1 MGMRFFVVSRMTPSS
16 MRAVVCDRLGDP
28 SVLKL
33 EQLPVPQPGPADVLI
48 KVGAASVNF
57 PDVLMLS
64 AGYQHKPE
72 LPFVPGMEGAGTIEV
87 AGGEVKN
94 WRAGDKVIFGVRPG
108 AMAEYVRVAAS
119 GNLMRLPEG
128 WSFAEGSAFRV
139 GAQTAYHS
147 LVHRANLKRGE
158 VLLVHGASGGVGLAA
173 VQLGKHLG
181 ARVIATGSDDA
192 RLAVVRENGADLVVN
207 YRTQDFVAVVKD
219 TTDGRGAD
227 VIYDPVG
234 GEVLEK
240 SVRAA
245 AYGARLLVVGFTSG
259 GPSNLMSNHI
269 LIKGLSVLGV
279 RAGETI
285 RRQSPELGR
294 DYVGELPRLA
304 ALGVM
309 RPHISH
315 RFPMERAADAFRLLI
330 DRKVV
335 GKAVI
340 EMTNSG

>member
-1 MGMRFFVVSRMTPSS
+1 

-28 SVLKL
+28 SVLKI
-33 EQLPVPQPGPADVLI
+33 EERPIPVVGPGEIVV

-57 PDVLMLS
+57 PDVLTVS
-64 AGYQHKPE
+64 GEYQHKPE
-72 LPFVPGMEGAGTIEV
+72 LPFVPGMEGAGIVHAVGPDVTKW
-87 AGGEVKN
+87 AP
-94 WRAGDKVIFGVRPG
+94 GDRVIFGVRPG
-108 AMAEYVRVAAS
+108 AFAEFVKLEAT
-119 GNLMRLPEG
+119 GNLMKLPAG
-128 WSFAEGSAFRV
+128 WSFAEGAGFRV
-139 GAQTAYHS
+139 AAQTAYHS
-147 LVHRANLKRGE
+147 LVHRAALKKGE
-158 VLLVHGASGGVGLAA
+158 TLLVHGASGGVGLAA
-173 VQLGKHLG
+173 VQLGRHLG
-181 ARVIATGSDDA
+181 ARVIATGSDAA
-192 RLAVVRENGADLVVN
+192 RLSVVRASGADEVVN
-207 YRTQDFVAVVKD
+207 YRTGDFVAAVKGL
-219 TTDGRGAD
+219 TDGKGAD

-259 GPSNLMSNHI
+259 GPSKLMSNHI

-285 RRQSPELGR
+285 LRLSPELGR
-294 DYVGELPRLA
+294 DYVEELPRLA

-309 RPHISH
+309 RPNISH
-315 RFPMERAADAFRLLI
+315 RFPMEQVADAFRALI

-340 EMTNSG
+340 EMGPI

>member
-1 MGMRFFVVSRMTPSS
+1 

-28 SVLKL
+28 SVLKIK
-33 EQLPVPQPGPADVLI
+33 EWPIPAIGPSDVLI

-72 LPFVPGMEGAGTIEV
+72 LPFIPGMEGAGTISAV
-87 AGGEVKN
+87 GAEVKN

-108 AMAEYVRVAAS
+108 AFAEYVRVAAS
-119 GNLMRLPEG
+119 SNLMRLPSG
-128 WSFAEGSAFRV
+128 WSDAEGSAFRV
-139 GAQTAYHS
+139 GATTAYHS
-147 LVHRANLKRGE
+147 LVHRAALKSGE
-158 VLLVHGASGGVGLAA
+158 VLLVHGAAGGVGLAA
-173 VQLGKHLG
+173 VQLGRHLG
-181 ARVIATGSDDA
+181 ARVIATGGDDA
-192 RLAVVRENGADLVVN
+192 RLAVVREHGADHVVN
-207 YRTQDFVAVVKD
+207 YRTADFVPVVKE
-219 TTDGRGAD
+219 TTGGRGAD

-234 GEVLEK
+234 GEILEK
-240 SVRAA
+240 SMRAA

-259 GPSNLMSNHI
+259 GPTKIMSNHV
-269 LIKGLSVLGV
+269 LIKGLSILGV
-279 RAGETI
+279 RAGETA
-285 RRQSPELGR
+285 RRSGSAFAK
-294 DYVGELPRLA
+294 DYAVELPRLA

-315 RFPMERAADAFRLLI
+315 RFPMERAADAFQVLI

-340 EMTNSG
+340 EIG

>member
-1 MGMRFFVVSRMTPSS
+1 

-28 SVLKL
+28 SVLKI
-33 EQLPVPQPGPADVLI
+33 EERPIPQPGSADVLV

-72 LPFVPGMEGAGTIEV
+72 LPFVPGMEGAGTV
-87 AGGEVKN
+87 AAVGAEVKD
-94 WRAGDKVIFGVRPG
+94 WAAGDKVIFGVRPG
-108 AMAEYVRVAAS
+108 AMAEYAS
-119 GNLMRLPEG
+119 VTPAGSLMRLPEG

-139 GAQTAYHS
+139 GATTAFHS
-147 LVHRANLKRGE
+147 LVHRAGLARGE
-158 VLLVHGASGGVGLAA
+158 TLLVHGASGGVGMAA

-181 ARVIATGSDDA
+181 ARVIATGGDDA
-192 RLAVVRENGADLVVN
+192 RLAVVKANGADDVVN
-207 YRTQDFVAVVKD
+207 YRTADFVAVVKEL
-219 TTDGRGAD
+219 TGGKGVD
-227 VIYDPVG
+227 VVYDPVG

-240 SVRAA
+240 SIRAA

-259 GPSNLMSNHI
+259 GPSKLMSNHI

-285 RRQSPELGR
+285 RRHSPELGR
-294 DYVGELPRLA
+294 DYIEELPRLA
-304 ALGVM
+304 GLGVM

-315 RFPMERAADAFRLLI
+315 RFPMEHAADAFRALI

-340 EMTNSG
+340 EMPA

>member
-1 MGMRFFVVSRMTPSS
+1 

-28 SVLKL
+28 SVLQIKD
-33 EQLPVPQPGPADVLI
+33 VPIPEIGPSDILI

-72 LPFVPGMEGAGTIEV
+72 LPFIPGMEGAGTIAAV
-87 AGGEVKN
+87 GAGVTN
-94 WRAGDKVIFGVRPG
+94 WRAGDRVIFGVRPG
-108 AMAEYVRVAAS
+108 AFAEYVRVPAT
-119 GNLMRLPEG
+119 GNLMRTPEG
-128 WSFAEGSAFRV
+128 WSDAEGAAFRV
-139 GAQTAYHS
+139 GATTAYHS
-147 LVHRANLKRGE
+147 LVHRAGLRSGE
-158 VLLVHGASGGVGLAA
+158 VLLVHGAAGGMGLAA

-181 ARVIATGSDDA
+181 AEVIATGGDDR
-192 RLAVVRENGADLVVN
+192 RLAVVREQGADRVVN
-207 YRTQDFVAVVKD
+207 YRSADFVPVVKEA
-219 TTDGRGAD
+219 TGGRGAD

-240 SVRAA
+240 SLRAA
-245 AYGARLLVVGFTSG
+245 AYGARLLVIGFTSG
-259 GPSNLMSNHI
+259 GPTRIMSNHV
-269 LIKGLSVLGV
+269 LIKGLSILGV
-279 RAGETI
+279 RAGETA
-285 RRQSPELGR
+285 RRQGSNVAQ
-294 DYVGELPRLA
+294 DYAVELPRLA

-315 RFPMERAADAFRLLI
+315 RFPIEHAADAFQVLI

-340 EMTNSG
+340 EISAFL

>member
-1 MGMRFFVVSRMTPSS
+1 

-28 SVLKL
+28 SVLRI
-33 EQLPVPQPGPADVLI
+33 EERPVPEAGSGEIVI
-48 KVGAASVNF
+48 RVGAASVNF
-57 PDVLMLS
+57 PDVLTVS
-64 AGYQHKPE
+64 GEYQHKPE
-72 LPFVPGMEGAGTIEV
+72 LPFVPGMEGAGIVHAVGADVGKWTR
-87 AGGEVKN
+87 GE
-94 WRAGDKVIFGVRPG
+94 RVIFGVRPG
-108 AMAEYVRVAAS
+108 AFAEYVKLKAS
-119 GNLMRLPEG
+119 GNLMRLPAD
-128 WSFAEGSAFRV
+128 WSFAEGAGFRV
-139 GAQTAYHS
+139 AAQTAFHS
-147 LVHRANLKRGE
+147 LVHRAALKRGE
-158 VLLVHGASGGVGLAA
+158 TLLVHGASGGVGMAA

-192 RLAVVRENGADLVVN
+192 RLAVVRTSGADELVN
-207 YRTQDFVAVVKD
+207 YRNGDFVAAVKGL
-219 TTDGRGAD
+219 TDGKGCD

-234 GEVLEK
+234 GDVLEK

-259 GPSNLMSNHI
+259 GPSKLMSNHI

-285 RRQSPELGR
+285 LRLSPELGR
-294 DYVGELPRLA
+294 DYVEELPRLA

-309 RPHISH
+309 RPNISH
-315 RFPMERAADAFRLLI
+315 RFPMEQVADAFRALI

-340 EMTNSG
+340 EMGI

>member
-1 MGMRFFVVSRMTPSS
+1 

-28 SVLKL
+28 SVLKI
-33 EQLPVPQPGPADVLI
+33 EERPTPEAGAGEIVV

-57 PDVLMLS
+57 PDVLTVS
-64 AGYQHKPE
+64 GDYQHKPE
-72 LPFVPGMEGAGTIEV
+72 LPFIPGMEGAGVVHDVGPDVTKWTV
-87 AGGEVKN
+87 GE
-94 WRAGDKVIFGVRPG
+94 RVIFGVRPG
-108 AMAEYVRVAAS
+108 AFAEYVKLKAS
-119 GNLMRLPEG
+119 GNLMKLPAD
-128 WSFAEGSAFRV
+128 WSYAEGAAFRV
-139 GAQTAYHS
+139 AAQTAFHS
-147 LVHRANLKRGE
+147 LVHRAALKKGE
-158 VLLVHGASGGVGLAA
+158 TLLVHGASGGVGLAA

-192 RLAVVRENGADLVVN
+192 RLAVVRANGADEVVN
-207 YRTQDFVAVVKD
+207 YRTGDFVPAVKAL
-219 TTDGRGAD
+219 TDGKGCD

-259 GPSNLMSNHI
+259 VPSKLMSNHI
-269 LIKGLSVLGV
+269 LIKGLTVLGV

-285 RRQSPELGR
+285 LRLSPELGR
-294 DYVGELPRLA
+294 DYVEELPRLA

-309 RPHISH
+309 RPNISH
-315 RFPMERAADAFRLLI
+315 RFPMERAADAFRALL

-340 EMTNSG
+340 EMGLS

>member
-1 MGMRFFVVSRMTPSS
+1 

-28 SVLKL
+28 SVLKV
-33 EQLPVPQPGPADVLI
+33 EERPIPEPGPADVLI

-72 LPFVPGMEGAGTIEV
+72 LPFVPGMEGAGTIESV
-87 AGGEVKN
+87 GAEVKN
-94 WRAGDKVIFGVRPG
+94 WQPGDRVIFGVRPSSTSGG
-108 AMAEYVRVAAS
+108 AFAEYVRVPAA
-119 GNLMRLPEG
+119 GNLMRLPPG
-128 WSFAEGSAFRV
+128 WSDAEGAAYRV

-147 LVHRANLKRGE
+147 LVHRAHLKERE

-192 RLAVVRENGADLVVN
+192 RLAVVREEGADLVVN
-207 YRTQDFVAVVKD
+207 YRTADFVSVVKAM
-219 TTDGRGAD
+219 TDGHGAD

-240 SVRAA
+240 SLRAA

-259 GPSNLMSNHI
+259 GPTKIMSNHV
-269 LIKGLSVLGV
+269 LIKGLSILGV
-279 RAGETI
+279 RAGETV
-285 RRQSPELGR
+285 RRQSPELGA
-294 DYVGELPRLA
+294 DYANELPRLA

-315 RFPMERAADAFRLLI
+315 RFPMERAADAFRVLI

-340 EMTNSG
+340 EMTTR